1 MKIFCITLGLFM
13 VSFSTVQGQVPSFAP
28 HSRSFFNSAQPFS
41 LDGQS
46 GNASLVWTGDV
57 ERYEGEEARKMIV
70 VKDRYVRVTYRKE
83 DGKTETAEGFVR
95 AMDETELTIYRGGL
109 RKRILRARIEVLLVY
124 DHLRQLQRVKDSFIE
139 QSSSNNRVA
148 KKLSFG
154 ALSGG
159 LLGFLGGAIALIG
172 AEDCGYDDTGCGFGK
187 LYSVLFVGGIGYT
200 VGVPI
205 GVSITDPYDSLG
217 KTLMGSLMGAA
228 ASGVIS
234 ALAASSSSSESI
246 AEGMIVTSILGLP
259 LAGAVMMSERSRDSF
274 GSRSFSVGIAPN
286 REGNL
291 SAVATLRF

>member
-1 MKIFCITLGLFM
+1 MRIVCLMLGLFM
-13 VSFSTVQGQVPSFAP
+13 ASFSTVQGQAPSFAP
-28 HSRSFFNSAQPFS
+28 HGRSFS
-41 LDGQS
+41 LDGQR
-46 GNASLVWTGDV
+46 GNALSDRIGDV
-57 ERYEGEEARKMIV
+57 ERYEGKEARKVIV
-70 VKDRYVRVTYRKE
+70 AKDRYVRVTYRKE

-95 AMDETELTIYRGGL
+95 AMDETELTIYGGGL
-109 RKRILRARIEVLLVY
+109 RKRILRARLEVLLVY
-124 DHLRQLQRVKDSFIE
+124 DHLHQLQRVKDSFIE

-159 LLGFLGGAIALIG
+159 LLGFLGGAIAFIG
-172 AEDCGYDDTGCGFGK
+172 AEDCGYDDTACSFGK
-187 LYSVLFVGGIGYT
+187 LFSVLFVGGVGYT

-205 GVSITDPYDSLG
+205 GVSIADPYDSFG

-234 ALAASSSSSESI
+234 ALAASSSGSI
-246 AEGMIVTSILGLP
+246 AVASILGLP

-274 GSRSFSVGIAPN
+274 RSRSFSVGIAPN
-286 REGNL
+286 REGKL

>member
-1 MKIFCITLGLFM
+1 MRIYFKMLRLIACSLLV
-13 VSFSTVQGQVPSFAP
+13 VSVSTVQGQVPSFAP

-70 VKDRYVRVTYRKE
+70 AKDRYVRVTYRKDNGE
-83 DGKTETAEGFVR
+83 SETVEGFVQ

-124 DHLRQLQRVKDSFIE
+124 DHLRQLQRVKTSFIE

-148 KKLSFG
+148 KKSFFG

-159 LLGFLGGAIALIG
+159 LLGFLGGAIVIIEEKDRGLV
-172 AEDCGYDDTGCGFGK
+172 EGY
-187 LYSVLFVGGIGYT
+187 LVLLVGGIGYT

-205 GVSITDPYDSLG
+205 GVSIADPYDSFG
-217 KTLMGSLMGAA
+217 KTLMGSLMGAAA

-234 ALAASSSSSESI
+234 ALAASSSRSI
-246 AEGMIVTSILGLP
+246 TEGMMVASILGLP
-259 LAGAVMMSERSRDSF
+259 LSGAIIMSERSRDSL

-286 REGNL
+286 RDGNL
-291 SAVATLRF
+291 SAIATLRF

>member
-1 MKIFCITLGLFM
+1 MRILCITLGLFM
-13 VSFSTVQGQVPSFAP
+13 ASFSTVQGQVPSFSP
-28 HSRSFFNSAQPFS
+28 HSRSFS

-57 ERYEGEEARKMIV
+57 ESYEGEEARKVIV
-70 VKDRYVRVTYRKE
+70 AKDRYVRVTYRKE

-124 DHLRQLQRVKDSFIE
+124 DHLRQLQRVEDSFIE

-154 ALSGG
+154 TLSGG
-159 LLGFLGGAIALIG
+159 LLGFLGGAIVFIR
-172 AEDCGYDDTGCGFGK
+172 AEDCGYDDTGCSFGT
-187 LYSVLFVGGIGYT
+187 LYSALFVGGISYT

-205 GVSITDPYDSLG
+205 GVSIADPYDSFG

-234 ALAASSSSSESI
+234 ALAASSSSEYI
-246 AEGMIVTSILGLP
+246 VEGMIASILGLP

-274 GSRSFSVGIAPN
+274 GSRSFSVGLAPD